1 MRPLSLMICIVV
13 LCLEISVGFA
23 ACKPTTGGNTNS
35 GSSVITS
42 DSSVMNGEGA
52 ASTDST
58 VSTGN
63 VSTDSASSVTGT
75 TDATSSQAA
84 SVNLGD
90 NVFVDDWD

>member
-1 MRPLSLMICIVV
+1 MRTLSLMICVVV
-13 LCLEISVGFA
+13 LCLAISVGFA
-23 ACKPTTGGNTNS
+23 ACKPTTCGNTNS
-35 GSSVITS
+35 GSSVITGN
-42 DSSVMNGEGA
+42 SSVMNGEGA

-63 VSTDSASSVTGT
+63 VSTDSASSITGT
-75 TDATSSQAA
+75 TDATSSQTV